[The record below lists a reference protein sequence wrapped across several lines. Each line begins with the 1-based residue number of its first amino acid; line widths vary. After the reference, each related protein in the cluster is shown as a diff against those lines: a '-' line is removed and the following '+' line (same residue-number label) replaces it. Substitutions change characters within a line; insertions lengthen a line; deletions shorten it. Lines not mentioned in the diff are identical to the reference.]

1 MIKNRPNG
9 HATHFRL
16 SPESWVE
23 ILEAYRNGATAREL
37 AARWKVAPG
46 TIYRYVRERGFTK
59 KANSDA
65 VARAHAQ
72 AMADEEA
79 EALARRDDPTLPEPD
94 TDPAALRKQAMT
106 DMARALAAGRTAE
119 ADRLGRL
126 ILTLDKVSGAAAREE
141 DPAYSEFERH
151 GVAFIDPAE
160 PEDSPRRRAW
170 REFARD
176 IVHKQDVDAEESAS
190 RLFPLIQRVAVGML
204 GDRAHAPAIFSRAV
218 FRWRAETFG
227 PELARHDFEQM
238 RAGGWDDGIFNEDGS
253 IIEGWDFVSR
263 LHPAFNYGLPPRP
276 PTPTAGASPD
286 TPPASP

>member
-1 MIKNRPNG
+1 MPGMIKNRPNS

-16 SPESWVE
+16 SPESWIE

-72 AMADEEA
+72 RIADEEA
-79 EALARRDDPTLPEPD
+79 EVLARRNDPALAEID
-94 TDPAALRKQAMT
+94 SDPAALRKQAMA

-126 ILTLDKVSGAAAREE
+126 ILTLDKVSGISARED
-141 DPAYSEFERH
+141 DPEYSEFERN
-151 GVAFIDPAE
+151 GVSFIDPAE
-160 PEDSPRRRAW
+160 PENSPRRRAW
-170 REFARD
+170 REFA
-176 IVHKQDVDAEESAS
+176 QDMTRKSDLAAEENAK
-190 RLFPLIQRVAVGML
+190 RLFPLIQKVALGML
-204 GDRAHAPAIFSRAV
+204 GDRAYAPAVFSRAV

-227 PELARHDFEQM
+227 PELARNDFE
-238 RAGGWDDGIFNEDGS
+238 RVRDRGWASGVFNEDGS
-253 IIEGWDFVSR
+253 IIEGWDRFSR
-263 LHPAFNYGLPPRP
+263 LHP
-276 PTPTAGASPD
+276 D
-286 TPPASP
+286 VK

>member
-16 SPESWVE
+16 SPESWLL
-23 ILEAYRNGATAREL
+23 ILEAYRDGATAKEL

-65 VARAHAQ
+65 IARAHAQ
-72 AMADEEA
+72 AMEDEEA
-79 EALARRDDPTLPEPD
+79 EALARRHDPMIAEPD
-94 TDPAALRKQAMT
+94 SDPAALRKQAMA

-126 ILTLDKVSGAAAREE
+126 IITLDKVSGTAAREE
-141 DPAYSEFERH
+141 DPAYSEFERN
-151 GVAFIDPAE
+151 GVAFIDPSE
-160 PEDSPRRRAW
+160 PDDSPRRRAW

-176 IVHKQDVDAEESAS
+176 MTRKSTLEAEDYAS
-190 RLFPLIQRVAVGML
+190 KLFPLIEKVAVGML
-204 GDRAHAPAIFSRAV
+204 GDRKSGPAVFSRAV

-227 PELARHDFEQM
+227 PELARSDFEHM
-238 RAGGWDDGIFNEDGS
+238 RAGGWDEGIFNDDGS
-253 IIEGWDFVSR
+253 IVDGWDFISR
-263 LHPAFNYGLPPRP
+263 KHPDFK
-276 PTPTAGASPD
+276 
-286 TPPASP
+286 

>member
-1 MIKNRPNG
+1 MIKNRPNS

-23 ILEAYRNGATAREL
+23 ILEAYQNGATAKEL

-79 EALARRDDPTLPEPD
+79 EALARQNDPTAPELD
-94 TDPAALRKQAMT
+94 TDPAALRKQAMA

-126 ILTLDKVSGAAAREE
+126 ILTLGKISGSGEADDGGLDE
-141 DPAYSEFERH
+141 DGVPFRRGPITTTFDEFVERI
-151 GVAFIDPAE
+151 FP
-160 PEDSPRRRAW
+160 
-170 REFARD
+170 F
-176 IVHKQDVDAEESAS
+176 AEE
-190 RLFPLIQRVAVGML
+190 VALMML
-204 GDRAHAPAIFSRAV
+204 GDRYHGPAVFSRGV
-218 FRWRAETFG
+218 MRWRAATFG
-227 PELARHDFEQM
+227 PECAANDYREM
-238 RAGGWDDGIFNEDGS
+238 REKGWTEGVYDEDGNVLPGWDSPNMRHPQIDPPPGYKGFERDRDGLT
-253 IIEGWDFVSR
+253 R
-263 LHPAFNYGLPPRP
+263 RQ
-276 PTPTAGASPD
+276 TPTAGASPD